1 MTSALKVEQPA
12 ESLIGRG
19 SGGPSLTAIGDI
31 KKILA
36 THEANTAPSAN
47 SSRRAAVAMILRE
60 TAPGALE
67 TLFIQRAEHPQD
79 PWSGHMAFPGGRE
92 DEGDDSLEAVARRE
106 TLEEVGIELLPEM
119 RIGRLDDIAGGR
131 LRPFDLSV
139 SPFVFFHPGPSEF
152 TLSHETADAVWVPLG
167 YLSDAS
173 NIKPYQYP
181 PDPHRRAFPSF
192 QYDGRYTIWG
202 MTFRMLGSFM
212 ELFGV
217 ALPKEPVSRDVE

>member
-1 MTSALKVEQPA
+1 MESKQAGEQIAETSNGTGEIYTIDAVRKLFSTHNP
-12 ESLIGRG
+12 LID
-19 SGGPSLTAIGDI
+19 PS
-31 KKILA
+31 
-36 THEANTAPSAN
+36 ER

-60 TAPGALE
+60 GAAGALE

-92 DEGDDSLEAVARRE
+92 DEIDESLEAVARRE

-139 SPFVFFHPGPSEF
+139 SPFVFFYPEPPE
-152 TLSHETADAVWVPLG
+152 LKLNHETADAIWVPLG
-167 YLSDAS
+167 YLGERA
-173 NIKPYQYP
+173 NIKPYYYP
-181 PDPHRRAFPSF
+181 PDPQRRAFPSF

-217 ALPKEPVSRDVE
+217 DLPKEPVSRDAE